1 MKSLLPF
8 FYLFLI
14 FSNINAQDK
23 TYNTMAVLVF
33 ESKGLGES
41 ELDSLTNKFTLELKK
56 TQSARAIVS
65 QEVVKEIMD
74 ERRLSDEVCTNESC
88 AMERGKL
95 LGVDHVIIGSI
106 IKSQNWFSI
115 EVELISVDTG
125 SVDSRKS
132 FYTGDPIG
140 LGAEVGLLAWN
151 LMNKISPKHLVE
163 EKADKELEA
172 KLLAEQR
179 AAEAARE
186 ARRRLRKAKLGA
198 MLRSTV
204 FPGWGQFKSGRKG
217 WGWFWLGTELAIGGA
232 AYMTF
237 TEYDKAYNEF
247 EEIYPNYNASTDH
260 EEIAVLKARAIK
272 VLDEESAANDQLLMI
287 AYAGGAVWVANII
300 HAYVSGQIPEQSAA
314 NKSGFHLVYNP
325 ELKSPQLRFYIALD

>member
-1 MKSLLPF
+1 
-8 FYLFLI
+8 
-14 FSNINAQDK
+14 
-23 TYNTMAVLVF
+23 
-33 ESKGLGES
+33 
-41 ELDSLTNKFTLELKK
+41 
-56 TQSARAIVS
+56 
-65 QEVVKEIMD
+65 
-74 ERRLSDEVCTNESC
+74 
-88 AMERGKL
+88 
-95 LGVDHVIIGSI
+95 
-106 IKSQNWFSI
+106 
-115 EVELISVDTG
+115 
-125 SVDSRKS
+125 
-132 FYTGDPIG
+132 
-140 LGAEVGLLAWN
+140 
-151 LMNKISPKHLVE
+151 MNKISPKHLVE

-287 AYAGGAVWVANII
+287 AYAGGAVWMANII